1 MRSVLLRAFLCGLLF
16 LLLSGIAT
24 AQTVPPLEPDLT
36 AFYDQLNAYRT
47 ARYQPL
53 PDLQALQLPSTFSG
67 AELKALRLQ
76 DRHIVRIDLVYTAF
90 RLNPTFNQRQL
101 NLSRIRNLAAAVPGL
116 LQDESVTWTLVE
128 QTGCNSPSECQ
139 PFFHGF
145 VVYVAPHATAATSR
159 ADLDSLTRKLRLLE
173 KKRPKASK
181 KVQGKK
187 VACNLP
193 GSRFTNRQMARSLR
207 RLYTCPQREAQ
218 LVKFQLTVDARG
230 TIRTVKVLP
239 TARPVCVAELE
250 DAIRKSVAFAS
261 GFPIDR
267 KMFPFIA
274 KGAIRLP
281 IGPLQLL
288 GEADMGFT
296 SFALPDSAA
305 RLYRVFLKKKN
316 KQHRNDYCEA
326 RITKKG
332 ELLAAADTA
341 DTEEMPLP
349 ADANVVSRVLQRH
362 PEWSKEVVVTDV
374 TGSMFPYTYDLLAWL
389 QLSALEDE
397 KTFVFFN
404 DGNDQPDKDKRVG
417 KTGGLYHVKT
427 DSYEAIKN
435 KLIETMKAGGG
446 GDAPENDAEAL
457 LYARQLAAAP
467 DSAELILIADNYT
480 FPRDA
485 RLLKNTTA
493 HVRIILCG
501 VRDYINPKYLALAR
515 KHGFS
520 LHTIEGDIENL
531 SKLLEGETIT
541 IQGQLYQVTKDGFK
555 LVQKT

>member
-1 MRSVLLRAFLCGLLF
+1 MLFVSFRAFLCGLL
-16 LLLSGIAT
+16 LLLFGT
-24 AQTVPPLEPDLT
+24 THAQTTPPEPDLT

-53 PDLQALQLPSTFSG
+53 PDLEALQLPSTFSG
-67 AELKALRLQ
+67 AELNALRLQ

-90 RLNPTFNQRQL
+90 KLNPTFNQRQL

-128 QTGCNSPSECQ
+128 QTGCTSPSECQ

-145 VVYVAPHATAATSR
+145 MVYVARHATAATSR

-193 GSRFTNRQMARSLR
+193 GSRFSNRQMARSLR

-239 TARPVCVAELE
+239 TARPVCVPELE

-267 KMFPFIA
+267 KMFAFTA

-281 IGPLQLL
+281 LGPLQLL
-288 GEADMGFT
+288 GPPDMGFT

-316 KQHRNDYCEA
+316 KQHKNDYCEA

-341 DTEEMPLP
+341 AEEPALP
-349 ADANVVSRVLQRH
+349 PDANVVSRVMQRH

-404 DGNDQPDKDKRVG
+404 DGNDQPDKDKRLG

-457 LYARQLAAAP
+457 LYAQHLAAAP
-467 DSAELILIADNYT
+467 DSAELILLADNYT

-520 LHTIEGDIENL
+520 LHTIEGDIMDL

-541 IQGQLYQVTKDGFK
+541 IQGQQYQVTKDGFK

>member
-1 MRSVLLRAFLCGLLF
+1 MFSVSVRAFLSGFIFLLF
-16 LLLSGIAT
+16 SSASL
-24 AQTVPPLEPDLT
+24 AQTASPETELT
-36 AFYDQLNAYRT
+36 TFYDQLNAYRT

-53 PDLQALQLPSTFSG
+53 PDLEALQLPSTFSG
-67 AELKALRLQ
+67 ADLKALRLQ
-76 DRHIVRIDLVYTAF
+76 ERHIVRVDLVYTAF

-101 NLSRIRNLAAAVPGL
+101 NLSRIRNLAAGLPGL

-128 QTGCNSPSECQ
+128 QTGCNSPTECQ

-173 KKRPKASK
+173 KKRPKAAK
-181 KVQGKK
+181 KSQGKA

-193 GSRFTNRQMARSLR
+193 MSRFTNREMARNLSR
-207 RLYTCPQREAQ
+207 AYKCPQRTPQ
-218 LVKFQLTVDARG
+218 IVKFQLTVDASG
-230 TIRTVKVLP
+230 NTQTVKVQP
-239 TARPVCVAELE
+239 TGKPFCTTELE
-250 DAIRKSVAFAS
+250 EAIRKSVVFAS
-261 GFPIDR
+261 GFPINR
-267 KMFPFIA
+267 RQFPFIV
-274 KGAIRLP
+274 KGAVRLP
-281 IGPLQLL
+281 MGPVQLL
-288 GEADMGFT
+288 GPPDLAITNF
-296 SFALPDSAA
+296 SLPDSAA
-305 RLYRVFLKKKN
+305 RLYRVFLKHKN
-316 KQHRNDYCEA
+316 PQHKHDYCEA

-341 DTEEMPLP
+341 TEEMPLP
-349 ADANVVSRVLQRH
+349 ADANVVSRVMQRH
-362 PEWSKEVVVTDV
+362 PEWSKEVVVTDA

-389 QLSALEDE
+389 QLSALEDK

-417 KTGGLYHVKT
+417 KTGGLYQVKT
-427 DSYEAIKN
+427 DSYKAIEN

-457 LYARQLAAAP
+457 LYAQQLTPAA
-467 DSAELILIADNYT
+467 DSTDIILIADNYT

-485 RLLKNTTA
+485 KLLKNTTA

-501 VRDYINPKYLALAR
+501 VRDYINPRYLALAR

-520 LHTIEGDIENL
+520 LHTIEADIMDL

-541 IQGQLYQVTKDGFK
+541 IQGQQYQVTKDGFK

>member
-1 MRSVLLRAFLCGLLF
+1 MFSVPLRAFLCGII
-16 LLLSGIAT
+16 LLLVSAASN
-24 AQTVPPLEPDLT
+24 AQTAPPETALT
-36 AFYDQLNAYRT
+36 DFYDQLNAYRT

-53 PDLQALQLPSTFSG
+53 PDLEALQLPSTFSG
-67 AELKALRLQ
+67 ADLKALRLQ
-76 DRHIVRIDLVYTAF
+76 NRHIVRVDLVYTAF
-90 RLNPTFNQRQL
+90 KLNPTFNQRQL
-101 NLSRIRNLAAAVPGL
+101 NLSRIRNLAAGVPGL
-116 LQDESVTWTLVE
+116 LQDESVAWTLVE
-128 QTGCNSPSECQ
+128 QTGCNSPTECQ

-145 VVYVAPHATAATSR
+145 VVYVARHATAATSR

-173 KKRPKASK
+173 KKRLKVSK
-181 KVQGKK
+181 KSKGKA

-207 RLYTCPQREAQ
+207 RLYKCPQREAQ

-230 TIRTVKVLP
+230 AIQAVKVLP

-250 DAIRKSVAFAS
+250 EAIRKSVAFAS

-267 KMFPFIA
+267 KVFPFIA

-305 RLYRVFLKKKN
+305 RLYRVQLKKKN
-316 KQHRNDYCEA
+316 KQHKNDYCEA

-341 DTEEMPLP
+341 AIEEMPLP
-349 ADANVVSRVLQRH
+349 ADANVVSRVMQRH

-404 DGNDQPDKDKRVG
+404 DGNDQPDKDKRTG

-457 LYARQLAAAP
+457 LYAQQLAAVP
-467 DSAELILIADNYT
+467 DSAELILLADNYT

-485 RLLKNTTA
+485 KLLKNTTA

-541 IQGQLYQVTKDGFK
+541 IQGQQYQVTKDGFK

>member
-1 MRSVLLRAFLCGLLF
+1 MLFVSFRAFFCGLL
-16 LLLSGIAT
+16 LLLFGT
-24 AQTVPPLEPDLT
+24 THAQTAPPEPDLT

-53 PDLQALQLPSTFSG
+53 PDLEALQLPSTFSG

-90 RLNPTFNQRQL
+90 KLNPTFNQRQL

-128 QTGCNSPSECQ
+128 QTGCTSPSECQ

-145 VVYVAPHATAATSR
+145 MVYVAPHATAATSR

-173 KKRPKASK
+173 KKL
-181 KVQGKK
+181 GKK
-187 VACNLP
+187 RKPTPGKAVACNLP
-193 GSRFTNRQMARSLR
+193 AGRFTNRQMARSLR
-207 RLYTCPQREAQ
+207 RLYKCPQREAQ
-218 LVKFQLTVDARG
+218 VVKFQLTVDARG
-230 TIRTVKVLP
+230 TIRTVQVLP

-250 DAIRKSVAFAS
+250 EAIRKSVAFTS

-267 KMFPFIA
+267 KMFGFTA
-274 KGAIRLP
+274 KGVIRLP
-281 IGPLQLL
+281 LGPLQLL

-296 SFALPDSAA
+296 SFALPDSSA

-316 KQHRNDYCEA
+316 KQHKNDYCEA

-341 DTEEMPLP
+341 TEEMPLP

-404 DGNDQPDKDKRVG
+404 DGNDQPDKDKRLG

-457 LYARQLAAAP
+457 LYAQQLAAAP
-467 DSAELILIADNYT
+467 DSAELILLADNYT

-520 LHTIEGDIENL
+520 LHTIEGEIENL

-541 IQGQLYQVTKDGFK
+541 IQGQQYQVTKDGFK

>member
-1 MRSVLLRAFLCGLLF
+1 MFSVPFRAFLCGII
-16 LLLSGIAT
+16 LLLVSAASN
-24 AQTVPPLEPDLT
+24 AQTAPPETALT
-36 AFYDQLNAYRT
+36 TFYDQLNAYRT

-53 PDLQALQLPSTFSG
+53 PDLEALQLPSTFSG
-67 AELKALRLQ
+67 ADLKALRLQ
-76 DRHIVRIDLVYTAF
+76 NRHIVRVDLVYTAF
-90 RLNPTFNQRQL
+90 KLNPAFNQRQL
-101 NLSRIRNLAAAVPGL
+101 NLSRIRNLAAGVPGL

-128 QTGCNSPSECQ
+128 QTGCNSPTECQ

-145 VVYVAPHATAATSR
+145 VVYVARHATAATSR

-173 KKRPKASK
+173 KKRPKVSK
-181 KVQGKK
+181 KSKGKA

-207 RLYTCPQREAQ
+207 RLYKCPQREAQ

-230 TIRTVKVLP
+230 AIQAVKVLP

-250 DAIRKSVAFAS
+250 EAIRKSVAFAS

-267 KMFPFIA
+267 KVFPFIA

-296 SFALPDSAA
+296 SFALPDSSA

-316 KQHRNDYCEA
+316 KQHKNDYCEA
-326 RITKKG
+326 RITRKG

-341 DTEEMPLP
+341 ATEEMPLP

-457 LYARQLAAAP
+457 LYAQQLAAAP
-467 DSAELILIADNYT
+467 DSAELILLADNYT

-485 RLLKNTTA
+485 KLLKNTTA

-541 IQGQLYQVTKDGFK
+541 IQGQQYQVTKDGFK

>member
-1 MRSVLLRAFLCGLLF
+1 MPAVSVRALWWA
-16 LLLSGIAT
+16 LLLVLVSVTAR
-24 AQTVPPLEPDLT
+24 AQTSLPTAADLD

-53 PDLQALQLPSTFSG
+53 PELEALQLPSTFSG
-67 AELKALRLQ
+67 ADVAALRLRE
-76 DRHIVRIDLVYTAF
+76 RHIVRVDLVYTAF
-90 RLNPTFNQRQL
+90 RLNPAFNQRQL
-101 NLSRIRNLAAAVPGL
+101 NLGRIRNLAAAVPGL

-128 QTGCNSPSECQ
+128 QTGCNSPTECQ

-145 VVYVAPHATAATSR
+145 VVYVARHATAATMR
-159 ADLDSLTRKLRLLE
+159 ADLDSLTRKLRVLE
-173 KKRPKASK
+173 KKRPKAGK
-181 KVQGKK
+181 KAQGKK

-207 RLYTCPQREAQ
+207 RLYKCPEREAQ

-230 TIRTVKVLP
+230 TVQKVKVLP

-250 DAIRKSVAFAS
+250 DAIRQSVAFTS

-267 KMFPFIA
+267 KMFPFLA
-274 KGAIRLP
+274 TGAIRLP

-288 GEADMGFT
+288 GPADMGFT
-296 SFALPDSAA
+296 HFALPDSAA
-305 RLYRVFLKKKN
+305 RLYRVFLKHKN
-316 KQHRNDYCEA
+316 KQHKNDYCEA

-341 DTEEMPLP
+341 APELALP
-349 ADANVVSRVLQRH
+349 PDANVVSRVLQRH

-417 KTGGLYHVKT
+417 KTGGLYHVRT

-457 LYARQLAAAP
+457 LYAQQLAAAP

-501 VRDYINPKYLALAR
+501 VHDYINPKYLALAR

-520 LHTIEGDIENL
+520 LHTIEADLLDL

-541 IQGQLYQVTKDGFK
+541 IQGQQYQVTKDGFK
-555 LVQKT
+555 LVRKT

>member
-1 MRSVLLRAFLCGLLF
+1 MFSVSFRAFFCSII
-16 LLLSGIAT
+16 LLLTTCIAR
-24 AQTVPPLEPDLT
+24 AQTAPSEAELNV
-36 AFYDQLNAYRT
+36 FYDQLNAYRT
-47 ARYQPL
+47 ERYQPL
-53 PDLQALQLPSTFSG
+53 PDLEALQLPSTFSG
-67 AELKALRLQ
+67 ADLQALHLT
-76 DRHIVRIDLVYTAF
+76 DRHIVRVDLVYTAF

-101 NLSRIRNLAAAVPGL
+101 NLSRIRNLAAGVPGL

-128 QTGCNSPSECQ
+128 QTGCNSPAACQ

-145 VVYVAPHATAATSR
+145 VVYVARHATAATSR

-173 KKRPKASK
+173 KKHPKASK
-181 KVQGKK
+181 KAQGKK

-193 GSRFTNRQMARSLR
+193 TTRFSNRQMARRLR
-207 RLYTCPQREAQ
+207 RLYHCSQRDAQ
-218 LVKFQLTVDARG
+218 LVKFELRVAANG
-230 TIRTVKVLP
+230 TIQTVKVQP
-239 TARPVCVAELE
+239 TGKPLCTTELE
-250 DAIRKSVAFAS
+250 EAIRKSVVFSS
-261 GFPIDR
+261 GFPINR

-281 IGPLQLL
+281 IGPFQLL

-296 SFALPDSAA
+296 NFALPDSAA

-316 KQHRNDYCEA
+316 KQHKNDYCEA

-341 DTEEMPLP
+341 ADELALP
-349 ADANVVSRVLQRH
+349 PDANVVTRVMQRH

-427 DSYEAIKN
+427 DSYEAIKS

-457 LYARQLAAAP
+457 LYAQQLTAAP
-467 DSAELILIADNYT
+467 DSTDLILIADNYT

-485 RLLKNTTA
+485 KLLKNTTA

-501 VRDYINPKYLALAR
+501 VHDYINPKYLALAR
-515 KHGFS
+515 KHNFS

-541 IQGQLYQVTKDGFK
+541 IQGQQYLVTKDGFK

>member
-1 MRSVLLRAFLCGLLF
+1 MVLLSFRALLAAFLF
-16 LLLSGIAT
+16 LLLMGPAQ
-24 AQTVPPLEPDLT
+24 AQTPLPAPDLNT
-36 AFYDQLNAYRT
+36 FYDQLNAYRT

-53 PDLQALQLPSTFSG
+53 PDLEALQFPSTFSG
-67 AELKALRLQ
+67 AELKALRLNE
-76 DRHIVRIDLVYTAF
+76 RHIVRIDLVYTAF
-90 RLNPTFNQRQL
+90 KLNASFNQRQL

-128 QTGCNSPSECQ
+128 QTGCNSPAECQ

-145 VVYVAPHATAATSR
+145 VVYVAPHATAATMR
-159 ADLDSLTRKLRLLE
+159 ADLDSLTRKLRLLD

-193 GSRFTNRQMARSLR
+193 GSRLSNRQMARSLR
-207 RLYTCPQREAQ
+207 RNYHCPQRDAQ
-218 LVKFQLTVDARG
+218 LVRFQLTVAADG
-230 TIRTVKVLP
+230 TTQSVKVLP
-239 TARPVCVAELE
+239 PGNPLCTTELE
-250 DAIRKSVAFAS
+250 EAIRKSVVFNS

-267 KMFPFIA
+267 KQFPFIV

-281 IGPLQLL
+281 IGPFQVV
-288 GEADMGFT
+288 GEPDVVFT
-296 SFALPDSAA
+296 NFALSDSAA

-316 KQHRNDYCEA
+316 KQHKHDYCEA
-326 RITKKG
+326 RITRKG
-332 ELLAAADTA
+332 ELLAASDTA
-341 DTEEMPLP
+341 TEALPLP
-349 ADANVVSRVLQRH
+349 PDANVVARVMQRH

-404 DGNDQPDKDKRVG
+404 DGNDQPDKQKRVG
-417 KTGGLYHVKT
+417 KTGGLFHVRT
-427 DSYEAIKN
+427 DSYKSIES
-435 KLIETMKAGGG
+435 KLIEAMKAGGG

-457 LYARQLAAAP
+457 LYGQQLAAAP
-467 DSAELILIADNYT
+467 DSADLILIADNYT

-485 RLLKNTTA
+485 KLLKNTTA

-515 KHGFS
+515 QHGFS

-541 IQGQLYQVTKDGFK
+541 IQGQQYQVTKDGFK

>member
-1 MRSVLLRAFLCGLLF
+1 MLPLFRRGLLSGLLFF
-16 LLLSGIAT
+16 LLLSAAL
-24 AQTVPPLEPDLT
+24 AQTAPPDPELN

-53 PDLQALQLPSTFSG
+53 PDLEALQLPSTFSG
-67 AELKALRLQ
+67 ADLRALNLQ
-76 DRHIVRIDLVYTAF
+76 SRHIVRIDLVYTAF
-90 RLNPTFNQRQL
+90 KLNPTFNQRQL

-128 QTGCNSPSECQ
+128 QTGCKSPIECQ

-145 VVYVAPHATAATSR
+145 VVYVARHATAATSR

-181 KVQGKK
+181 KTQGKK

-193 GSRFTNRQMARSLR
+193 AGRFTNRQMARSLR
-207 RLYTCPQREAQ
+207 RLYKCPQREAQ
-218 LVKFQLTVDARG
+218 VVKFQLTMAADG
-230 TIRTVKVLP
+230 TIRTVQVLP
-239 TARPVCVAELE
+239 TARPVCTAELE
-250 DAIRKSVAFAS
+250 EAIRQSVAFAS
-261 GFPIDR
+261 GFPINR
-267 KMFPFIA
+267 KMFPFTA
-274 KGAIRLP
+274 KGVIRLP
-281 IGPLQLL
+281 LGPFQLL

-296 SFALPDSAA
+296 NFALPDSAA
-305 RLYRVFLKKKN
+305 RLYRVLLKKKN
-316 KQHRNDYCEA
+316 KQHKNDYCEA

-341 DTEEMPLP
+341 ATEEIPLP
-349 ADANVVSRVLQRH
+349 ADANVVSRVMQRH
-362 PEWSKEVVVTDV
+362 PEWSKELVVTDA
-374 TGSMFPYTYDLLAWL
+374 TGSMFPYTFDLLAWL

-404 DGNDQPDKDKRVG
+404 DGNDQPDKDKRTG
-417 KTGGLYHVKT
+417 KTGGLYHVKSA
-427 DSYEAIKN
+427 SYEAIKA

-457 LYARQLAAAP
+457 LYAQQLAAAP

-480 FPRDA
+480 FPRDTK
-485 RLLKNTTA
+485 LLKNTTA

-541 IQGQLYQVTKDGFK
+541 IQGQQYQVTKDGFK

>member
-1 MRSVLLRAFLCGLLF
+1 MLPLFRRGLLSGLLFF
-16 LLLSGIAT
+16 LLLSAAL
-24 AQTVPPLEPDLT
+24 AQTAPHDPELNT
-36 AFYDQLNAYRT
+36 FYDQLNAYRT
-47 ARYQPL
+47 GRYQPL
-53 PDLQALQLPSTFSG
+53 PDLQTLRLPSTFSG

-90 RLNPTFNQRQL
+90 RLNPAFNQRQL

-181 KVQGKK
+181 KAQGKK

-193 GSRFTNRQMARSLR
+193 AGRFTNRQMARNLR
-207 RLYTCPQREAQ
+207 RLYKCPQREAQ
-218 LVKFQLTVDARG
+218 VVKFQLTVAADG
-230 TIRTVKVLP
+230 TIRTVQVLP
-239 TARPVCVAELE
+239 TARPVCMAELE
-250 DAIRKSVAFAS
+250 EAIRKSVVFTS

-267 KMFPFIA
+267 KMFGFTA
-274 KGAIRLP
+274 KGIIRLP
-281 IGPLQLL
+281 LGPLQLL

-305 RLYRVFLKKKN
+305 RLYRVSLKKKN
-316 KQHRNDYCEA
+316 KQHKNDYCEA

-341 DTEEMPLP
+341 VTEEMPLP
-349 ADANVVSRVLQRH
+349 ADANVVSRVMQRH

-404 DGNDQPDKDKRVG
+404 DGNDQPDKDKRLG

-435 KLIETMKAGGG
+435 KLIETMNAGGG

-457 LYARQLAAAP
+457 LYAQKLAAAP
-467 DSAELILIADNYT
+467 DSAELILLADNYT

-485 RLLKNTTA
+485 KLLKNTTA

-541 IQGQLYQVTKDGFK
+541 IQGQQYQVTKDGFK
-555 LVQKT
+555 LVQKI